1 MNPTSKRIEVEPCF
15 CYITID
21 MSLKYKVGELH
32 HTPQWYHDHCKAE
45 DGGYPAFRGF
55 LTRDMKLIDA
65 DFKQEGRFHELEMR
79 IHLLCPGTSLNH
91 HV

>member
-1 MNPTSKRIEVEPCF
+1 
-15 CYITID
+15 
-21 MSLKYKVGELH
+21 MSYGYKIGKLN
-32 HTPQWYHDHCKAE
+32 HTPQWYHEHCRAE
-45 DGGYPAFRGF
+45 NSDSLMFRGF